1 MVAGTS
7 AGGRDGVSVD
17 AWRRYWR
24 GLDWIEELS
33 YLALLA
39 TEACVIYPWQS
50 MLNAWLGHQAMPL
63 WALCA
68 LLWAAYLAASVLNRS
83 ELPLDR
89 KQAIT
94 AILLIV
100 SALVTVRAFVYA
112 EYAPWELGWVGDM
125 ANRLFTFAQF
135 PPDLVG
141 ILLVFFC
148 WWRGIV
154 AARKGYDTPAVWF
167 HFRVGVISM
176 FAALFFAI
184 FGTYGE
190 TTPVIL
196 AFFFFGLISIALAR
210 IIELGGIHASTLGSQ
225 RWMAV
230 LVGSTLGS
238 LGLSILAALTFSPRT
253 LRVLFDWLLPLRQ
266 FLSRIAWLVVGALLY
281 LAFPLFEW
289 ALSWIK
295 RTAEQQAI
303 FGESLFGSP
312 LIDQLEVM
320 ETEGV
325 GSAVPV
331 CRAILVVA
339 IVIGGLL
346 LVARAI
352 RRLAQEQ
359 AKREKGERESLL
371 SEANVLDDLRNS
383 LRDGLAQLRG
393 LAGQF
398 SGRHRRSIASIR
410 EIYASMV
417 DLATEAGY
425 PRRAAETPYEYRGTL
440 YAAFAGGEK
449 AVDAITEA
457 YVRTHYGEVPDT
469 PSQMAQIV
477 HAWEQLRTHVTP
489 QAKDADST

>member
-1 MVAGTS
+1 M
-7 AGGRDGVSVD
+7 SVD

-238 LGLSILAALTFSPRT
+238 LGLSVLAALIFSPRT
-253 LRVLFDWLLPLRQ
+253 LRVLFGWLLPVRQ
-266 FLSRIAWLVVGALLY
+266 FFATIVWFFVSILLY

-289 ALSWIK
+289 ALSWI
-295 RTAEQQAI
+295 AQVAGGQEGL
-303 FGESLFGSP
+303 GESLFGSP
-312 LIDQLEVM
+312 LFSPLQVI
-320 ETEGV
+320 ETEA

-346 LVARAI
+346 LVIRTI

-359 AKREKGERESLL
+359 AKREKIERESLL
-371 SEANVLDDLRNS
+371 SDANVLDDLMNS
-383 LRDGLAQLRG
+383 FRDGLAQLRG

-410 EIYASMV
+410 KIYASMV

-425 PRRAAETPYEYRGTL
+425 PRRAAETPYEYRGRL
-440 YAAFAGGEK
+440 YAAFAESED